1 MVISASVA
9 KKGRADRESIDL
21 DCRRCQY
28 SLFKTDAELVD
39 MRLREHQLGLTVG
52 WLSRTIG
59 VGKQARCRRRVKA
72 HQFAAT
78 GVPGSTQSNMKRT
91 RPTWEIQGGRGR
103 TGRGGPIGE
112 ISGLVHTVQV
122 LQGVPLQ
129 GCHPELYQEQT
140 GYHVVFALIA
150 WEVPDFAELDS

>member
-28 SLFKTDAELVD
+28 SL
-39 MRLREHQLGLTVG
+39 
-52 WLSRTIG
+52 
-59 VGKQARCRRRVKA
+59 
-72 HQFAAT
+72 
-78 GVPGSTQSNMKRT
+78 
-91 RPTWEIQGGRGR
+91 
-103 TGRGGPIGE
+103 
-112 ISGLVHTVQV
+112 
-122 LQGVPLQ
+122 GVPLQ